1 MKYAVGL
8 SLVLLMVVGPLQ
20 VEAATVEIEP
30 AEPSSTDTIRI
41 KLSGASACPFA
52 SNPAVLGRLVVVSFS
67 LGICLAPPTP
77 FTLTRFVPP
86 LEPATYVLVVLENI
100 DGDVLEKITF
110 DVSDAGTP
118 PIPEEGAFLE
128 SASVPGFRFKVRI
141 ADPSGGT
148 RAGTFEPDCLA
159 ETICASGALEGRSEV
174 LLRVVGPKPNGFL
187 WPTFVRFTT
196 STVEIWVEKIAT
208 GEVKYYRLEGA
219 VPGSDELEGMFDRTG
234 FLP

>member
-1 MKYAVGL
+1 MKQAIGL
-8 SLVLLMVVGPLQ
+8 LVVFLVVASPLQ
-20 VEAATVEIEP
+20 GQLETVEIEP

-41 KLSGASACPFA
+41 KISGGSACPFA
-52 SNPAVLGRLVVVSFS
+52 SNAAVLGQLVVVSVS
-67 LGICLAPPTP
+67 LGNCSPPSD

-86 LEPATYVLVVLENI
+86 LEPASYILVVLENLN
-100 DGDVLEKITF
+100 GNVVEKISF
-110 DVSDAGTP
+110 DVTDAGRP
-118 PIPEEGAFLE
+118 PVPEEGAFLE

-141 ADPSGGT
+141 MDRQGGS
-148 RAGTFEPDCLA
+148 RMGSPEPDCLP

-196 STVEIWVEKIAT
+196 STVEVWVEKIAT
-208 GEVKYYRLEGA
+208 GEVKYYQLEGA
-219 VPGSDELEGMFDRTG
+219 VPGSEELDGLFDRMG